1 VQTIHNEAELEQLLA
16 RPSEEDIVAMAAL
29 EGDVLILGA
38 GGKMGPSLAK
48 LARQAADAAE
58 VKKRIIAVARFSETN
73 VAADLNASGIET
85 IACDLLDPGA
95 LDRLPDV
102 PNIIFM
108 AARKFGT
115 SGSEYLTWAM
125 NTYLPGLVAER
136 YRESRIVAFSSGNV
150 YGLEP
155 VASEGSTESSQVAP
169 AGEYAQSVLG
179 RERMF
184 EYGSSRWKTNVAL
197 LRLNYAVDL
206 RYGVLVD
213 IAVSVFEERP
223 IDLRMGMV
231 NVIWQGDAN
240 SMCLRS
246 FAHCQSPP
254 RVLNIVGPEKLAV
267 REIAREF
274 GERFQK
280 IPNFSGEETG
290 TALLN
295 NAAEAHRIF
304 GYPKVTAAQMIDWVA
319 DWIMSGGRLLNK
331 PTHFQTRDGKY

>member
-1 VQTIHNEAELEQLLA
+1 
-16 RPSEEDIVAMAAL
+16 
-29 EGDVLILGA
+29 
-38 GGKMGPSLAK
+38 
-48 LARQAADAAE
+48 
-58 VKKRIIAVARFSETN
+58 
-73 VAADLNASGIET
+73 
-85 IACDLLDPGA
+85 
-95 LDRLPDV
+95 
-102 PNIIFM
+102 
-108 AARKFGT
+108 
-115 SGSEYLTWAM
+115 LTWAM

-136 YRESRIVAFSSGNV
+136 YRKSRIVAFSSGNV

-155 VASEGSTESSQVAP
+155 VASEGCTESSPVEP

-213 IAVSVFEERP
+213 IALSVFEERP

-246 FAHCQSPP
+246 FAYCQSPP
-254 RVLNIVGPEKLAV
+254 RVLNIAGPEKLAV

-280 IPNFSGEETG
+280 IPAFSGNESG

-295 NAAEAHRIF
+295 NGAEAHRIF

-319 DWIMSGGRLLNK
+319 DWIVSGGRLLNK
-331 PTHFQTRDGKY
+331 PTHFQTRDGKF